1 MEILHAVI
9 PRIKVSP
16 DAVLVPKNIATLM
29 RSQAKQKKKLLQLH
43 SCTTYLKANIH
54 IKSY

>member
-29 RSQAKQKKKLLQLH
+29 RSQAKQKKKLPQLH

-54 IKSY
+54 INSY